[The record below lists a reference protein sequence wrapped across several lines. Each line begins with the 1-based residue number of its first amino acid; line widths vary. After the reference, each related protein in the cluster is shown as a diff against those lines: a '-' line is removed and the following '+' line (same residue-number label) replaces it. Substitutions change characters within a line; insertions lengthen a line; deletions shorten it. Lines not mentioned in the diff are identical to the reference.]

1 MIDLLRHTPV
11 LDKFAVSAST
21 FCVIHCL
28 SLPLILSLFPT
39 LGATIFGQES
49 FHVLLLFFVIP
60 LSLVALTIGCKQ
72 HKSWFVASMGLI
84 GLSVLIFTG
93 FYGHDVLGHEGER
106 NATLVGAFIIAVG
119 HLWNYALCRQAR
131 CEH

>member
-1 MIDLLRHTPV
+1 MTNFSSQALL
-11 LDKFAVSAST
+11 LDKFAISTST
-21 FCVIHCL
+21 FCAIHCL
-28 SLPLILSLFPT
+28 SLPLILSVFPALST
-39 LGATIFGQES
+39 TIFGQES

-72 HKSWFVASMGLI
+72 HKSWFVALMGLV
-84 GLSVLIFTG
+84 GLSILIFTG

-106 NATLVGAFIIAVG
+106 LATLIGASMLAAG
-119 HLWNYALCRQAR
+119 HLRNYTLCRRVR